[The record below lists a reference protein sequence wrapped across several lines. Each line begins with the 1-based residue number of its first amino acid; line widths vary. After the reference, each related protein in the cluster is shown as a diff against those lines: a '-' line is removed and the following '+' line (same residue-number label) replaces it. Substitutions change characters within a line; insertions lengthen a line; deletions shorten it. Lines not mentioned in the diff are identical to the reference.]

1 MIPMRVTFVTR
12 NPGASP
18 GRPAEG
24 DARKLL
30 KGWRACGART
40 PSVLEDLGLQRL
52 DVMHAG
58 DRTFP
63 LSARIRAV
71 ALRRADPDLA
81 RLA

>member
-1 MIPMRVTFVTR
+1 MNTGQARSAYQLVLIS
-12 NPGASP
+12 GE
-18 GRPAEG
+18 EG
-24 DARKLL
+24 SVK
-30 KGWRACGART
+30 T
-40 PSVLEDLGLQRL
+40 SVLEDLGLQRL
-52 DVMHAG
+52 DVVHAG